1 MAHRYTGGLAL
12 VAVLALILGAC
23 SGATPTPKP
32 TTTGPTP
39 AAATPTSATTG
50 QWTVGIDIY
59 YAENTWSVQA
69 AAETKAAVVRDGSR
83 IKQAFYTDSQ
93 GKADKQVSNI
103 EDLIAKHVDGI
114 VLAPIDPTA
123 VVPAIEKAMNA
134 GIKVCLAGARAE
146 TTNYTCYVNADDKDF
161 GTVGAQWLADKL
173 GGTGNVIALNGLA
186 GISTSEDRFAG
197 AQEVFAKYPGIK
209 IVGQANADWDYAK
222 GKTAAANL
230 LAANPVIDGVWS
242 QGGEMTRG
250 AIEAFQAANRPLVPM
265 TGEDNN
271 GFLKLWKSLVD
282 AKTPGFD
289 AVGCSKPTWLFAQ
302 GLDNLLDALDGKL
315 AQKDQI
321 IPTPTITNDTLTQY
335 IRPDMPD
342 ALWTN
347 TKLTDDEIRQLL
359 GG

>member
-1 MAHRYTGGLAL
+1 MFRSKRISATLAAAL
-12 VAVLALILGAC
+12 AVILTAC
-23 SGATPTPKP
+23 SGGASPA
-32 TTTGPTP
+32 TP
-39 AAATPTSATTG
+39 AAAVATAPTTK

-59 YAENTWSVQA
+59 YAENTWSVQS
-69 AAETKAAVVRDGSR
+69 AAETKAAVERDSAR
-83 IKQAFYTDSQ
+83 IKQAIYTDSQ

-123 VVPAIEKAMNA
+123 VVPAINKAMSA
-134 GIKVCLAGARAE
+134 GIKVCLAGARVE
-146 TTNYTCYVNADDKDF
+146 STNYTCYVNADDKDF
-161 GTVGAQWLADKL
+161 GTVGAKWLAQTL
-173 GGTGNVIALNGLA
+173 GGKGNVIALNGLA

-197 AQEVFAKYPGIK
+197 AQEVFAQYPGIK

-230 LAANPVIDGVWS
+230 LAANPQIDGVWS

-271 GFLKLWKSLVD
+271 GFLKVWKNLMQTN
-282 AKTPGFD
+282 TPGFD
-289 AVGCSKPTWLFAQ
+289 AIGCSKPTWLFAQ
-302 GLDNLLDALDGKL
+302 GVDNLLDALDGKL
-315 AQKDQI
+315 AQKDQT
-321 IPTPTITNDTLTQY
+321 IPTPTITKETIDQY
-335 IRPDMPD
+335 MRPDMPD

-347 TKLTDDEIRQLL
+347 TKLNDDQIRQLL

>member
-1 MAHRYTGGLAL
+1 MNRRLTSGITMSAILAI
-12 VAVLALILGAC
+12 ATLAACSSSGASP
-23 SGATPTPKP
+23 SGATGKWKI
-32 TTTGPTP
+32 G
-39 AAATPTSATTG
+39 
-50 QWTVGIDIY
+50 VDIY

-69 AAETKAAVVRDGSR
+69 AAETKAAVARDTSR
-83 IKQAFYTDSQ
+83 ISEVVYTDSQ

-146 TTNYTCYVNADDKDF
+146 TQNYTCYVNADDKDF
-161 GTVGAQWLADKL
+161 GTVGAQWLADAL
-173 GGTGNVIALNGLA
+173 GGKGNIIALNGLA

-197 AQEVFAKYPGIK
+197 AKEVFDKYPDIH

-222 GKTAAANL
+222 GKTAAENL
-230 LAANPVIDGVWS
+230 LAANPQIDGVWS

-250 AIEAFQAANRPLVPM
+250 TIEAFQAAGRPLVPM

-271 GFLKLWKSLVD
+271 GFLKVWKSLMD

-289 AVGCSKPTWLFAQ
+289 AVACSKPTWLFAQ
-302 GLDNLLDALDGKL
+302 GVDNLLDALDGKL

-321 IPTPTITNDTLTQY
+321 IPTPTITKDTIDQY
-335 IRPDMPD
+335 LRPDMPD

-347 TKLTDDEIRQLL
+347 TKLTDAEINDLL